1 MKKYRLISQS
11 LILLLSLSTY
21 SKPAQL
27 QDVPY
32 VFDQQKNQAAAD
44 SFHFLR
50 SYVDYFYLL
59 IHQNQSQLKVFNQ
72 FQKITGTCVGDAH
85 AENFGLLIQKDQTS
99 QFTMNDMDDS
109 GPCPVTYDLYRLL
122 SSSRLYNKDIKI
134 DALVSSYRDGLK
146 NKSIQVPKSIQKMI
160 TESQKK
166 GATVNPKKIVNNLI
180 VRDSSLQEISSDE
193 FKIID
198 TELHKLQLGLDS
210 NFKIL
215 DIVSTHKVGG
225 GSGGLLRYEVLV
237 SSKNQLIQVEL
248 KEEVKPSLY
257 PVATGSID
265 NLQKR
270 LSAAILAEQKNPFL
284 IYSSVVINSK
294 NMLIRPRFHGNIG
307 VTLSDNSIQDNL
319 EIINYEAYT
328 LGQIHSRS
336 VKDLDLYQKM
346 IKSVSSKDLES
357 DVQLMTDLFKTK
369 FKQVKTGN

>member
-1 MKKYRLISQS
+1 MKKNRLISQS

-21 SKPAQL
+21 SKPTQF

-32 VFDQQKNQAAAD
+32 TFDQQKNQAAAD

-59 IHQNQSQLKVFNQ
+59 INQNQSQLKVFNQ

-109 GPCPVTYDLYRLL
+109 GQCPVAYDLYRLL
-122 SSSRLYNKDIKI
+122 SSSRLYNKDINI
-134 DALVSSYRDGLK
+134 DSLVSSYRDGLK
-146 NKSIQVPKSIQKMI
+146 NKLIQVPKSIQTMI
-160 TESQKK
+160 ADSQKK
-166 GATVNPKKIVNNLI
+166 GASINPKKIVNNLI

-193 FKIID
+193 FKKID
-198 TELHKLQLGLDS
+198 TELHKFQLGLDS

-215 DIVSTHKVGG
+215 DIVSTRKVGG

-237 SSKNQLIQVEL
+237 SSKNQLIQIEL
-248 KEEVKPSLY
+248 KEEVKPSIY
-257 PVATGSID
+257 PVASGTID

-270 LSAAILAEQKNPFL
+270 LNTAISVEQKNPFL

-294 NMLIRPRFHGNIG
+294 NMLIRPRFRGNIG

-336 VKDLDLYQKM
+336 VKDVVAYQKM

-357 DVQLMTDLFKTK
+357 DVQLMTDLFKIK
-369 FKQVKTGN
+369 FKQIKK